1 MMTDWLWQPLTSH
14 NIDRIDQFDWLHIT
28 QSTDVQSAKCLT
40 AQGVNAYLH
49 FDDVLLSLGSL
60 LPGKVLSLG
69 VQSLLKQW
77 QCQLGTD
84 GCSRVV
90 AGHIDELG
98 L

>member
-14 NIDRIDQFDWLHIT
+14 NIDRIDQL
-28 QSTDVQSAKCLT
+28 
-40 AQGVNAYLH
+40 AYLH